1 MRKAPV
7 PVQGGEREHMAL
19 IKKIAQA
26 QSHASATRQWSIEGK
41 RGQLMAN
48 QVNNTR
54 LIYWISTLV
63 WFTTTL
69 AMQLCDRAG
78 CPKLEVPKICSYKTQ
93 AIHKHE
99 NVTRDIL
106 LSTHTHKKKG
116 INFWFCCETSNSIK
130 SSSPFD
136 ISQYLIW
143 WNGSERKREWKG
155 DLLHFS
161 LIFF

>member
-1 MRKAPV
+1 
-7 PVQGGEREHMAL
+7 MAL

-26 QSHASATRQWSIEGK
+26 QSHASATWQWSIEGK

-48 QVNNTR
+48 QVNNTQ

-99 NVTRDIL
+99 NVARDIP
-106 LSTHTHKKKG
+106 LSTHTHKKKELTFG
-116 INFWFCCETSNSIK
+116 FAVKWATALRAAAPLTLVNIWYGGMRVKGRENEKETFYI
-130 SSSPFD
+130 FLF
-136 ISQYLIW
+136 YFFL
-143 WNGSERKREWKG
+143 RCTV
-155 DLLHFS
+155 S
-161 LIFF
+161 LYPQ